1 MATVIMPK
9 MGDAMEEGTL
19 LKWLKSAGEE
29 VAEGDPIAEIET
41 DKVTLEIEAPEAGF
55 LTNTL
60 VEEGAVV
67 PIGTAVATIGAE
79 SEVGAPAETA
89 GGEEKAAE
97 VDVADVADQVDKA
110 AVVEEVE
117 HTPEPQDADEPAP
130 ADAPVSAGSPVIAAS
145 AEADSAPSTAG
156 VASATQAAP
165 QAAPQVSDR
174 QPGERI
180 RASPL
185 VKRLAEEHEI
195 DLSQVM
201 GTGPGGRIVKNDIND
216 FVTGAKPAPKA
227 GAPVD
232 QAPQPAAPSPASSN
246 GQAPAAAPAAAS
258 TTVPAPAVTAPSKG
272 TKVDLAR
279 IRRTTGKRMSESKQ
293 SIPHYY
299 VTTNVDMTAAMA
311 FRSEINASLAATG
324 GKVSVNDLIVK
335 AAALALVEHP
345 AVNTSFEN
353 GDLYQHDTIDINIA
367 IAMDG
372 GLIAPFVPGADQKSL
387 GSIARITKDLGRR
400 AREGGLQPEDYQGGT
415 FTISNLGMFDV
426 DEFIAV
432 INPPQAAILAVGS
445 VQEVPVV
452 KDGQIAVGQVMKIT
466 LSADHRALDG
476 AQVAG
481 FLGSVKTLLENPM
494 RLAIS

>member
-79 SEVGAPAETA
+79 SEVGNAPETT
-89 GGEEKAAE
+89 GGEEKPAE
-97 VDVADVADQVDKA
+97 VEEAAVADQV
-110 AVVEEVE
+110 EES
-117 HTPEPQDADEPAP
+117 PQPKDADEPAP
-130 ADAPVSAGSPVIAAS
+130 ADAPAEAAATASVPAS
-145 AEADSAPSTAG
+145 AEADATPTTAD
-156 VASATQAAP
+156 VAS
-165 QAAPQVSDR
+165 QVADR
-174 QPGERI
+174 QPGERL

-185 VKRLAEEHEI
+185 VKRLAEEHGI
-195 DLSQVM
+195 DLSQVS
-201 GTGPGGRIVKNDIND
+201 GTGPGGRIIKNDIND

-227 GAPVD
+227 GA
-232 QAPQPAAPSPASSN
+232 AAPAP
-246 GQAPAAAPAAAS
+246 APAADPASANGQVTDSGAAPAS
-258 TTVPAPAVTAPSKG
+258 GPSPSKG
-272 TKVDLAR
+272 TKVELAR
-279 IRRTTGKRMSESKQ
+279 IRRTTGKRMTESKQ

-299 VTTNVDMTAAMA
+299 VTTSVDMSEAMA
-311 FRSEINASLAATG
+311 FRAQINASLEASG

-335 AAALALVEHP
+335 AAALALREHP
-345 AVNTSFEN
+345 GVNTSFSN
-353 GDLYQHDTIDINIA
+353 DDLYQHDSIDINIA
-367 IAMDG
+367 IAING
-372 GLIAPFVPGADQKSL
+372 GLIAPFVPAADQKSL
-387 GSIARITKDLGRR
+387 GTIARMTRDLGRR
-400 AREGGLQPEDYQGGT
+400 AREGGLSPEEYQGGT

-445 VQEVPVV
+445 VQDVPVV
-452 KDGQIAVGQVMKIT
+452 RDGEIAIGQVMKIT

-481 FLGSVKTLLENPM
+481 FLQSVKNLLEHPM
-494 RLAIS
+494 LLAIS

>member
-79 SEVGAPAETA
+79 SEVGNAPETT
-89 GGEEKAAE
+89 GGEEKPAE
-97 VDVADVADQVDKA
+97 VEEAAVADQV
-110 AVVEEVE
+110 EES
-117 HTPEPQDADEPAP
+117 PQPKDADEPAP
-130 ADAPVSAGSPVIAAS
+130 ADAPAEAAATASVPAS
-145 AEADSAPSTAG
+145 AEADATPTTAD
-156 VASATQAAP
+156 VAS
-165 QAAPQVSDR
+165 QVADR
-174 QPGERI
+174 QPGERL

-185 VKRLAEEHEI
+185 VKRLAEEHGI
-195 DLSQVM
+195 DLSQVS
-201 GTGPGGRIVKNDIND
+201 GTGPGGRIIKNDIND

-227 GAPVD
+227 GA
-232 QAPQPAAPSPASSN
+232 AAPAP
-246 GQAPAAAPAAAS
+246 APAADPASANGQVTDSGAAPAS
-258 TTVPAPAVTAPSKG
+258 GPSPSKG
-272 TKVDLAR
+272 TKVELAR
-279 IRRTTGKRMSESKQ
+279 IRRTTGKRMTESKQ

-299 VTTNVDMTAAMA
+299 VTTSVDMSAAMA
-311 FRSEINASLAATG
+311 FRAQINASLEASG

-335 AAALALVEHP
+335 AAALALREHP
-345 AVNTSFEN
+345 GVNTSFSN
-353 GDLYQHDTIDINIA
+353 DDLYQHDSIDINIA
-367 IAMDG
+367 IAING
-372 GLIAPFVPGADQKSL
+372 GLIAPFVPAADQKSL
-387 GSIARITKDLGRR
+387 GTIARMTRDLGRR
-400 AREGGLQPEDYQGGT
+400 AREGGLSPEEYQGGT

-445 VQEVPVV
+445 VQDVPVV
-452 KDGQIAVGQVMKIT
+452 RDGEIAIGQVMKIT

-481 FLGSVKTLLENPM
+481 FLQSVKNLLEHPM
-494 RLAIS
+494 LLAIS